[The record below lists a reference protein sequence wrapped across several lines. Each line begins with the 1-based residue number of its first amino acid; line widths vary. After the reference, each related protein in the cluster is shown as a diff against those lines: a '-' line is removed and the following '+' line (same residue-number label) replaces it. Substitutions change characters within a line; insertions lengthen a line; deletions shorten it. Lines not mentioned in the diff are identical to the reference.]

1 LFQTFQ
7 KAARAPLLAVAALAA
22 VGLLGLGRCASGEIR
37 NLTSPPRPNVLI
49 IISDDM
55 RFDELWAMPT
65 VSALARRGVTFSR
78 FYTPTPL
85 CCPSR
90 ASFMSGL
97 YARHH
102 GVLANN
108 PPQGGFPAF
117 DDRSTLATWL
127 QASGVRTGLIG
138 RYLNSYESLYIP
150 PGWDQFF
157 AIWQATEGHG
167 NYFSYRVNDN
177 GERRYFA
184 ARPEDYSTR
193 VIAQQALRF
202 LEADRDRPFML
213 MLTPR
218 TPHGPATPDPIDS
231 GIYKDLD
238 IALPPSYD
246 EEDVSDKPSMVRDL
260 PPLSDAQRK
269 ELDIFRR
276 HQLEALVGL
285 DRAISGLVEA
295 LRADGRLDRTWI
307 FYTTDN
313 GLKIGEHRRDVG
325 KSCPY
330 EECARVP
337 LVVVPPGGTEPPRTD
352 EHLVA
357 NIDIAPTIAAIIGT
371 KPDGAVDGSN
381 LLPLVQDT
389 ATPWR
394 DALTLEM
401 LKDEDVESGTRYTA
415 VRTADR
421 KYVRYPDG
429 EEELYDE
436 AADPY
441 ELQNQANNPTWA
453 DEKQRLAARLDA
465 LLNDD
470 SVPTI
475 RKRPTAPDAAGVP
488 AQ

>member
-1 LFQTFQ
+1 
-7 KAARAPLLAVAALAA
+7 VALAA
-22 VGLLGLGRCASGEIR
+22 IGLLGLGRCAYPEIR
-37 NLTSPPRPNVLI
+37 NVAAPPRPNVLL

-55 RFDELWAMPT
+55 RFDELSVMPN
-65 VSALARRGVTFSR
+65 VSALAQRGVTFSR

-102 GVLANN
+102 GVLANT

-117 DDRSTLATWL
+117 DDRSTLATWV
-127 QASGVRTGLIG
+127 QARGVRTGLIG
-138 RYLNSYESLYIP
+138 RYLNSYESLYVP
-150 PGWDQFF
+150 PGWDDFF

-167 NYFSYRVNDN
+167 NYFNYRVNDN
-177 GERRYFA
+177 GERRYFGG
-184 ARPEDYSTR
+184 RPEDYSTR
-193 VIAQQALRF
+193 VIAQQALDF
-202 LEADRDRPFML
+202 LSKDKDRPFML

-218 TPHGPATPDPIDS
+218 APHGPATPDPIDS

-238 IALPPSYD
+238 IPLPPSYD
-246 EEDVSDKPSMVRDL
+246 EQDVSDKPSMVRNI

-269 ELDIFRR
+269 ELEIFRR
-276 HQLEALVGL
+276 HQLETLVGV
-285 DRAISGLVEA
+285 DRAIGTLIEA

-307 FYTTDN
+307 FYTSDN
-313 GLKIGEHRRDVG
+313 GLTIGEHRRDVS

-330 EECARVP
+330 EECVHVP
-337 LVVVPPGGTEPPRTD
+337 LVVIPPGGLDSPRTD
-352 EHLVA
+352 DHLVA
-357 NIDIAPTIAAIIGT
+357 NIDIAPTVAAIMGT

-381 LLPLVQDT
+381 LVPLVRDP

-401 LKDEDVESGTRYTA
+401 LKDEDVESGTRYSA

-441 ELQNQANNPTWA
+441 ELRNRANDPAWA
-453 DEKQRLAARLDA
+453 DEKQRLVERLDA

-470 SVPTI
+470 SVPAI
-475 RKRPTAPDAAGVP
+475 RQRPNTPGATRTPP
-488 AQ
+488 R